1 MTRYLLRCVG
11 FLILLSGMPA
21 VAQEEY
27 NTEALW
33 GTWADDTASSGLY
46 KLQIDPDGKMLQFVK
61 ESGEPY
67 REGRYSIE
75 AKWTDDLGNDYYQCR
90 SRWGFYPFDE
100 AKGSTEYF
108 ILFKIDI
115 SQDLMQS
122 LWSTRRYP
130 DLSEIDV
137 QPGYRRQ

>member
-21 VAQEEY
+21 VAQEEC

-46 KLQIDPDGKMLQFVK
+46 KLQIGPDGKMLQFVK

-75 AKWTDDLGNDYYQCR
+75 AKWTDDLGNLYYQCSLAVGLLSVR
-90 SRWGFYPFDE
+90 RGQ
-100 AKGSTEYF
+100 GVHG
-108 ILFKIDI
+108 ILHP
-115 SQDLMQS
+115 L
-122 LWSTRRYP
+122 
-130 DLSEIDV
+130 
-137 QPGYRRQ
+137 